1 MGEEVRSVVA
11 RAKTG
16 DRKAFGELV
25 RSTQRRVFMT
35 ALRMMGNDDDA
46 RDVTQDAFVRAYR
59 GLASFDGRSEFFTWL
74 YRIVV
79 NVALNHRRQTRRR
92 RSVPLEEVEL
102 SEPMLQSAGSDPRR
116 ALELKR
122 SVLETR
128 AALDELSP
136 ALRATV
142 VLVIMEGMPYREA
155 AAILEC
161 SEGTVA
167 WRVHEARQKLRQRLG
182 EQLPA
187 VAASGAGETKDEN
200 GLSGDTGEALRVR
213 R

>member
-1 MGEEVRSVVA
+1 MGAELRSVVA
-11 RAKTG
+11 RARAG
-16 DRKAFGELV
+16 DRDAFGELV

-35 ALRMMGNDDDA
+35 ALRMMGNEDDA

-59 GLASFDGRSEFFTWL
+59 GLASFDGRSEFSTWL

-79 NVALNHRRQTRRR
+79 NVALNHQRRKRRQ
-92 RSVPLEEVEL
+92 RSVTLEEVAL
-102 SEPMLQSAGSDPRR
+102 PEPLQQRTGDDPRR

-122 SVLETR
+122 VLQDTR
-128 AALDELSP
+128 DAVQELTP
-136 ALRATV
+136 VLRATV

-155 AAILEC
+155 AEILEC

-167 WRVHEARQKLRQRLG
+167 WRVHEARQKLRERLG
-182 EQLPA
+182 KHLPGLGTEA
-187 VAASGAGETKDEN
+187 EVNDE
-200 GLSGDTGEALRVR
+200 LSGDTREALRAR

>member
-11 RAKTG
+11 RAKAG

-35 ALRMMGNDDDA
+35 ALRIMGNDDDA

-59 GLASFDGRSEFFTWL
+59 GLSSFDGRSEFFTWL

-79 NVALNHRRQTRRR
+79 NVALNHQRKSRRQRAV
-92 RSVPLEEVEL
+92 SLEEMQL
-102 SEPMLQSAGSDPRR
+102 SDSLQQRAGGDPRQ
-116 ALELKR
+116 ALEYKR
-122 SVLETR
+122 MLLETR
-128 AALDELSP
+128 QALEELTP
-136 ALRATV
+136 VLRATV
-142 VLVIMEGMPYREA
+142 VLVVMEGMPYREVA
-155 AAILEC
+155 AVLEC

-167 WRVHEARQKLRQRLG
+167 WRIHEARQKLRERLG
-182 EQLPA
+182 KHLPGLA
-187 VAASGAGETKDEN
+187 PESKDGNE
-200 GLSGDTGEALRVR
+200 LSGDTGEALRAR